1 MTAINWAA
9 LNAAAKAASEQAY
22 APYSQFPVG
31 VAVQAENGKIYA
43 GCNVENASYGGTVCA
58 ERNAIA
64 AAVVAGE
71 RRFSALLVYTP
82 QTKLTPPCG
91 ICRQVIAEFFMPDA
105 PIASSN
111 HLGEQQ
117 SWNLQQLLPDAFT
130 PTYLAASKKINKD
143 S

>member
-1 MTAINWAA
+1 VIAINWAA

-31 VAVQAENGKIYA
+31 VAVQAESGNIYY
-43 GCNVENASYGGTVCA
+43 GCNVENASYGATVCA

-64 AAVVAGE
+64 AAIVAGE
-71 RRFSALLVYTP
+71 RKLSALLVYTP
-82 QTKLTPPCG
+82 QRKLTPPCG
-91 ICRQVIAEFFMPDA
+91 MCRQVIAEFFQPDA

-130 PTYLAASKKINKD
+130 PMYLAASAKINKD
-143 S
+143 I

>member
-1 MTAINWAA
+1 MTSINWAA
-9 LNAAAKAASEQAY
+9 LAAAAKTASEQAY

-31 VAVQAENGKIYA
+31 VAVQAENGNIYQ
-43 GCNVENASYGGTVCA
+43 GCNVENASFGGTICA

-64 AAVVAGE
+64 AAIVAGE
-71 RRFSALLVYTP
+71 RKFVALMVYTP
-82 QTKLTPPCG
+82 QSKLTPPCG

-105 PIASSN
+105 PIASCN

-117 SWNLQQLLPDAFT
+117 SWSLQQLLPDAFT
-130 PTYLAASKKINKD
+130 PTYLANSNKI

>member
-1 MTAINWAA
+1 MV
-9 LNAAAKAASEQAY
+9 
-22 APYSQFPVG
+22 APF
-31 VAVQAENGKIYA
+31 
-43 GCNVENASYGGTVCA
+43 
-58 ERNAIA
+58 
-64 AAVVAGE
+64 VAGE